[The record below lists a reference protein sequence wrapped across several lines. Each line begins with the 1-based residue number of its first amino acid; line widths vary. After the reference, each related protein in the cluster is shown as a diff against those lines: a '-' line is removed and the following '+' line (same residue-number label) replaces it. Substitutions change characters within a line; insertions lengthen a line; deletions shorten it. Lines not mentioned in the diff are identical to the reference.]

1 MGSWTDFG
9 TYTVCFI
16 DDSTY
21 SPFELGVV
29 SEFVHDWYY
38 INAENERNL
47 SQGLFGTVLVGISK
61 WGYIRLIKLISFSI
75 KKL

>member
-16 DDSTY
+16 DDSID
-21 SPFELGVV
+21 SPFKLGVV
-29 SEFVHDWYY
+29 SEFVYDWYY

-47 SQGLFGTVLVGISK
+47 PEGLFGVILARISK
-61 WGYIRLIKLISFSI
+61 WGYIRLTKLISFSI